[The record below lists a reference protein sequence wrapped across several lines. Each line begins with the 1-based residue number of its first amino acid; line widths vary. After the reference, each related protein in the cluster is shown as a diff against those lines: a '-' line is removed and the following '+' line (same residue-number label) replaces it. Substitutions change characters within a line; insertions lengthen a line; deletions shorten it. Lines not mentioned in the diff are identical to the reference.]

1 MLLSINIFVAKA
13 TGKKVK
19 TDLLRLLM
27 SRILTGGGVHS
38 RNMEAKLNY
47 TAKNNVLSFVIVV
60 FSLYT
65 WTTDQESELPNL
77 IHKTGFR
84 RAWSL
89 TPGQRSI

>member
-27 SRILTGGGVHS
+27 TRILTGDGVHS

-47 TAKNNVLSFVIVV
+47 RAKNSLLSFVIIVRV
-60 FSLYT
+60 TKFDSWDSGLHG
-65 WTTDQESELPNL
+65 P
-77 IHKTGFR
+77 
-84 RAWSL
+84 
-89 TPGQRSI
+89 